1 MVNIASPVRHKATVI
16 ELSCTIQAK
25 TVFARKIMVV
35 LTKLSWATAIAFLP
49 FESRPAIEKKIGDI
63 ADEPRPA
70 SRKPK
75 KARV

>member
-1 MVNIASPVRHKATVI
+1 MVNMAAPAKHSATVI
-16 ELSCTIQAK
+16 ELSWTIQAK
-25 TVFARKIMVV
+25 IVLARKIMVV

-70 SRKPK
+70 SKKPK
-75 KARV
+75 KAKL

>member
-16 ELSCTIQAK
+16 DLSLTIQAK

-49 FESRPAIEKKIGDI
+49 FERRPAIEKKIGDI
-63 ADEPRPA
+63 AEEPRPA
-70 SRKPK
+70 RRKPK
-75 KARV
+75 KARP